1 MPARGPRRPHTCW
14 RTRYRRRPPAPRWRA
29 GWRRR
34 AVPRDR
40 TCRCARSPRRLPALR
55 WARRVQRYGYDV
67 HLRLAGEPGAAE
79 LVDRGIVE
87 LAEAFAERNLLLV
100 RHLLVAE
107 QQDQVLVPGT
117 SDGFQRALVE
127 TSDVN
132 APHLGAKRGAGRHDL
147 DPWLGPRPN
156 ALHAGKVR
164 FRVLLVKR
172 PAWRRARN
180 GRWNRAQDRASCAPS
195 APRRRCGRSADRS

>member
-1 MPARGPRRPHTCW
+1 MLANQVS
-14 RTRYRRRPPAPRWRA
+14 PPAS
-29 GWRRR
+29 G
-34 AVPRDR
+34 
-40 TCRCARSPRRLPALR
+40 TSM
-55 WARRVQRYGYDV
+55 ARRMAAGRRFLAIGHVGVPNRLAGSQRSDGRATFNDIGDDV

-87 LAEAFAERNLLLV
+87 LAEALAERNLLLV

-147 DPWLGPRPN
+147 DPWLGLRPN

-172 PAWRRARN
+172 PARRRARN
-180 GRWNRAQDRASCAPS
+180 GRWNRARGRASCAPS
-195 APRRRCGRSADRS
+195 APRRRFGRSADPS